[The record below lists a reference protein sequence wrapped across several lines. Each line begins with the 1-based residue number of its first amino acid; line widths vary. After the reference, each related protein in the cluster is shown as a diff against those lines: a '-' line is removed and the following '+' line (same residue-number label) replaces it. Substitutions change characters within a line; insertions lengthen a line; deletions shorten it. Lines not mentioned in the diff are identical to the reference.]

1 MDIEKKLYQVKNRSS
16 STAVYRIPEE
26 GIRREFAPGE
36 IKRITYGELV
46 KLTYQPG
53 GQTLLN
59 SFLQVISE
67 PEVRDDLGIHVEPE
81 YDYSEDQIKDL
92 ILTGSR
98 DAFLDCLDFAP
109 AGVIDLIKQ
118 FSVSLPITDT
128 VKIKALKDKT
138 GFDAIAAIANTKD
151 DETEEKV
158 EGATRRV
165 APITAE
171 AKPVRRTESKY
182 TIISQ

>member
-16 STAVYRIPEE
+16 SIAVYKIPED
-26 GIRREFAPGE
+26 GIRREFMPGE
-36 IKRITYGELV
+36 VKKITYGELV

-53 GQTLLN
+53 GQTMLN

-67 PEVRDDLGIHVEPE
+67 PEVREDLGIHVEPE
-81 YDYSEDQIKDL
+81 YDYSEAQIKDL

-109 AGVIDLIKQ
+109 VGVIDLIKQ

-128 VKIKALKDKT
+128 VKIQALKEKT
-138 GFDAIAAIANTKD
+138 GFDATAAIANAA
-151 DETEEKV
+151 TEEATEKT

-165 APITAE
+165 APVTAE
-171 AKPVRRTESKY
+171 TKPERRTESKY
-182 TIISQ
+182 TIISK

>member
-1 MDIEKKLYQVKNRSS
+1 M
-16 STAVYRIPEE
+16 
-26 GIRREFAPGE
+26 
-36 IKRITYGELV
+36 
-46 KLTYQPG
+46 
-53 GQTLLN
+53 
-59 SFLQVISE
+59 
-67 PEVRDDLGIHVEPE
+67 GIHVEPE

-138 GFDAIAAIANTKD
+138 GFDAIAAIANSKD
-151 DETEEKV
+151 DEAEEKV
-158 EGATRRV
+158 EGAKRRV

-171 AKPVRRTESKY
+171 VKPVRRTESKY

>member
-1 MDIEKKLYQVKNRSS
+1 MDVEKKLYQVKNRSS
-16 STAVYRIPEE
+16 STAVYKIPEE

-81 YDYSEDQIKDL
+81 YDYSEAQIKDL
-92 ILTGSR
+92 ILNGSR

-109 AGVIDLIKQ
+109 VGVIDLVKQ

-128 VKIKALKDKT
+128 IKIQALKEKT
-138 GFDAIAAIANTKD
+138 GFDAIAAIANATTSVA
-151 DETEEKV
+151 TEKA

-165 APITAE
+165 APAAVE
-171 AKPVRRTESKY
+171 SKPERRTESKY
-182 TIISQ
+182 TIISK